1 MISSCNEAKD
11 KNIVPLKVAILAAF
25 FVYQGPNSCLKLIKL
40 LLEHNVTI
48 VRLKI
53 T

>member
-1 MISSCNEAKD
+1 MISGCNEAKN

-25 FVYQGPNSCLKLIKL
+25 FCYQGPNSCFKLIKL
-40 LLEHNVTI
+40 LLESNVII